1 MACPGLVHLEFVL
14 KGVCCV
20 IMSFFGVIGNSI
32 SFFVFSK
39 GRKKNTILILLRA
52 LAVADSLY
60 LIGYVATHSWYQF
73 YAYEGNTHYFFL
85 PVQPC

>member
-1 MACPGLVHLEFVL
+1 MACPALVHLDFVL

-20 IMSFFGVIGNSI
+20 ILSFFGVIGNGI

-60 LIGYVATHSWYQF
+60 LIGYVATQSWYQF
-73 YAYEGNTHYFFL
+73 YAYEGMYCLKN
-85 PVQPC
+85 